1 MQEKSFRVVFF
12 IIELCCRRRTS
23 FSTAMPANSWPV
35 DPQPA
40 NPWTLR
46 HPDQAHTGQARC
58 LHSRMAECRRR
69 GLTGFRLDGCSV
81 RRVANGKANG
91 NGQLPHKHCWGS
103 YPSEFRG
110 EMGDGLRPIL
120 EARRRC
126 LSANA
131 KQRGAHAVVFRDD
144 ASGATLPAPT
154 RWRGPP
160 DNGLY
165 HIKLELGP
173 ARTRRHAV
181 AGLGPASLS
190 FTKCCC
196 VTRRS
201 QDKYSVSTQHR
212 RPCSPPSR
220 RKTAAPGALATSPK
234 PCWTLDALGLQ
245 EARRMSSGQLRV
257 AHAILGCSPG

>member
-1 MQEKSFRVVFF
+1 M
-12 IIELCCRRRTS
+12 
-23 FSTAMPANSWPV
+23 
-35 DPQPA
+35 
-40 NPWTLR
+40 
-46 HPDQAHTGQARC
+46 
-58 LHSRMAECRRR
+58 HSRMAECRRR

-212 RPCSPPSR
+212 RPSSPPSR
-220 RKTAAPGALATSPK
+220 RKTAAPGPWQHHQSRAGPSMRRGCRKHAVCRQDSCAL
-234 PCWTLDALGLQ
+234 
-245 EARRMSSGQLRV
+245 RMQSSAV
-257 AHAILGCSPG
+257 HPDDPTAADNDSAPV